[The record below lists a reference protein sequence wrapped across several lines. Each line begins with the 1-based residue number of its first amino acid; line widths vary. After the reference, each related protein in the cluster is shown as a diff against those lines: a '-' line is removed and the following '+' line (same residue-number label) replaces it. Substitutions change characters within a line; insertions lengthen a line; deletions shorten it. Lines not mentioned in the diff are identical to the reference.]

1 MCPVKICHLC
11 VGSVK
16 TLKLR
21 SLRGFLLRHAFPDF
35 GSIGSNNEIQSNF
48 AGSQTAIFKLLV
60 SVWIV
65 EACGISRTKKIKAAW
80 PMELARA
87 RGEKPAE
94 MRALRGL
101 LRITDASRKTGH
113 RFGGLRQSVQEPGR
127 GRTRHPRDHG

>member
-1 MCPVKICHLC
+1 MSGTICHLC

-60 SVWIV
+60 S
-65 EACGISRTKKIKAAW
+65 E
-80 PMELARA
+80 
-87 RGEKPAE
+87 
-94 MRALRGL
+94 
-101 LRITDASRKTGH
+101 
-113 RFGGLRQSVQEPGR
+113 
-127 GRTRHPRDHG
+127 